1 MTKIWK
7 ETGFVEND
15 AWALPVEGEALPVGA
30 RPILA
35 LGEFLEQMEASNEG
49 GFGVLIAPADDV
61 TKLAPHLER
70 LALVALAFPAF
81 NDGRAFSHASLLRSR
96 LGYEGEVRAVGD
108 VLIDQIPLMIR
119 CGINSFAVKNPT
131 ALKRLAENRL
141 PGIDLHTQSAAKS
154 AEAGQGYSWRR
165 KAS

>member
-7 ETGFVEND
+7 ESGFVAND
-15 AWALPVEGEALPVGA
+15 AWVVPIEGETLPEGA
-30 RPILA
+30 RPILTLSA
-35 LGEFLEQMEASNEG
+35 FLEQMDASNEG

-70 LALVALAFPAF
+70 IALVALAFPAF
-81 NDGRAFSHASLLRSR
+81 NDGRAFSHASLLRGR

-119 CGINSFAVKNPT
+119 CGIDSFAVTNTT
-131 ALKRLAENRL
+131 ALKRLSEGRL
-141 PGIDLHTQSAAKS
+141 PGISLHSQPAFKAAD
-154 AEAGQGYSWRR
+154 AGQGYSWRR

>member
-1 MTKIWK
+1 MTRLWN
-7 ETGFVEND
+7 ETRFIDND
-15 AWALPVEGEALPVGA
+15 RWVLPAEDTALPEGA
-30 RPILA
+30 RPILPLA
-35 LGEFLEQMEASNEG
+35 TFLEQMDASNEG

-61 TKLAPHLER
+61 TKLLPHLER
-70 LALVALAFPAF
+70 IALVALTFPAF
-81 NDGRAFSHASLLRSR
+81 NDGRAFSQASLLRAR

-119 CGINSFAVKNPT
+119 CGINSFSVSNAT
-131 ALKRLAENRL
+131 ALKRLAEGRL
-141 PGIDLHTQSAAKS
+141 PGIDLHNQPAFKA

>member
-15 AWALPVEGEALPVGA
+15 PWVMPAEGEALAQGT
-30 RPILA
+30 RPILSLSA
-35 LGEFLEQMEASNEG
+35 FLEQMDASNEA
-49 GFGVLIAPADDV
+49 GFGVAIAPADDV
-61 TKLAPHLER
+61 TKLLPHLER
-70 LALVALAFPAF
+70 IAIVALVFPAF
-81 NDGRAFSHASLLRSR
+81 NDGRAFSHASLLRTR

-119 CGINSFAVKNPT
+119 CGIDSFSVSNAT
-131 ALKRLAENRL
+131 ALKRLAEGRL
-141 PGIDLHTQSAAKS
+141 PGIPLHTQPAATS
-154 AEAGQGYSWRR
+154 AEPVAGYSWRR